1 MTVTSSYTVKHFEYQ
16 MGTPWRTDNDLED
29 DLQRISKLKDGN
41 TAVVPPPK
49 TILEYNAR
57 MERRHVSDPPEVSV
71 VYGRGRG
78 VRNVLCDQDLNY
90 NDYGNNEEI
99 TRLIRQVI
107 MQLWKFNK

>member
-1 MTVTSSYTVKHFEYQ
+1 